1 MHCTD
6 AVYCY
11 RRRKFRGLLLLL
23 LLYMSIIMVA
33 LSHYCNRTTL
43 QCQCHVSQAKEQS
56 QYLSANVQREHK
68 TCPGVNLQ
76 GNTPMGLWV
85 CAPVCV
91 GHTGSLAKSAEAIDM
106 PFEGGKLAWTK
117 EPLGCYCR
125 HLETIS
131 SAAAM

>member
-1 MHCTD
+1 LLQTSQVSWSIIIIIIIIHEYYYGG
-6 AVYCY
+6 AVA
-11 RRRKFRGLLLLL
+11 LLLQD
-23 LLYMSIIMVA
+23 
-33 LSHYCNRTTL
+33 

-56 QYLSANVQREHK
+56 QYLSTTVQQVHK

-76 GNTPMGLWV
+76 GNTSIGLWV

-91 GHTGSLAKSAEAIDM
+91 GHTGSPAKSAEAIDM

-117 EPLGCYCR
+117 EPWGCYCR